1 MPEQRR
7 KARPV
12 AGEAVP
18 DAELVQRFRNGDQ
31 RAFDEIVLKYQN
43 RLIRAARG
51 LLGNEHAAMD
61 AAQDTFVQAYR
72 HLGGF
77 RGESGLFTW
86 LYRIL
91 HNRCLS
97 IRRHEAV
104 IPFVSADDDDMPEAV
119 DGGPDPGEE
128 TERRGFRRAV
138 ETALVGLPK
147 RQRAIFELRQFEGLT
162 HHEIGDLL
170 GITEGAVKSSYFHA
184 VRKLQQELEPWN
196 RD

>member
-31 RAFDEIVLKYQN
+31 HAFDEIVLKYQN

-61 AAQDTFVQAYR
+61 ASQDTFVQAYR

-119 DGGPDPGEE
+119 YSGPDPGEE

-138 ETALVGLPK
+138 ETALVGLPE
-147 RQRAIFELRQFEGLT
+147 RQRVIFEMRQFEGLT